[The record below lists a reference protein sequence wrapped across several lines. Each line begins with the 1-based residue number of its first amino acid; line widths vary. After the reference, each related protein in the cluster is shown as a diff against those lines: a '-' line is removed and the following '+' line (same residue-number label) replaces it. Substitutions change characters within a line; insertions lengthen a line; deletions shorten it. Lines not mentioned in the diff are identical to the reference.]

1 MVEFSTLSDY
11 LFLLRTISE
20 ASGPHG
26 PGIMFYL
33 AAAVSDFYIPDEK
46 MVCCFAILL
55 RELSLNIVI
64 VVQEIPAPPPLQSLG
79 TSFPLSFSKQETS
92 PYLSDLVPL

>member
-46 MVCCFAILL
+46 MVCCFAILFVRAESQYSNCSSGNTCTPTTSITWDL
-55 RELSLNIVI
+55 LPSFFFKKRNKPLSL
-64 VVQEIPAPPPLQSLG
+64 
-79 TSFPLSFSKQETS
+79 
-92 PYLSDLVPL
+92 